1 MSIQLPFKMDEF
13 LKLAD
18 GKMALARNLL
28 PDTKMEHVGFINFKA
43 DGTYSGDL
51 EGTFRTTEDGVVVL
65 NDKWNKPVYC
75 FRGAETRNGSTFMV
89 GEPYQ
94 EAHFS
99 GFVRCVLYKY
109 LPLTDF
115 QVCISTHK
123 DYMAETMSRVI
134 RSLVRAGFPKDRV
147 VVVVGGNDKNDVT
160 VADGCK
166 TILTT
171 ENYDWLTALSAL
183 PKSDFNGYWLLLHD
197 TCEVMDD
204 FKERMANVN
213 VGLNF
218 DHIDVFGDIGL
229 YWSPFLQKITEMG
242 IFKGQVSLNNL
253 RQHYGLWMQIGSSR
267 HVATKDIYGTGTQR
281 EVIYLDDI
289 GVKKYRRVKGAA
301 AKP

>member
-1 MSIQLPFKMDEF
+1 
-13 LKLAD
+13 
-18 GKMALARNLL
+18 
-28 PDTKMEHVGFINFKA
+28 
-43 DGTYSGDL
+43 
-51 EGTFRTTEDGVVVL
+51 
-65 NDKWNKPVYC
+65 
-75 FRGAETRNGSTFMV
+75 
-89 GEPYQ
+89 
-94 EAHFS
+94 
-99 GFVRCVLYKY
+99 
-109 LPLTDF
+109 
-115 QVCISTHK
+115 
-123 DYMAETMSRVI
+123 MAETMSRVI

-147 VVVVGGNDKNDVT
+147 VVVVGGNDKNDIT

-171 ENYDWLTALSAL
+171 ENYDGLTALSAL
-183 PKSDFNGYWLLLHD
+183 PKSDGYWLLLHD

-204 FKERMANVN
+204 FKERMAKVN

-229 YWSPFLQKITEMG
+229 YWSPFLHRITEMG
-242 IFKGQVSLNNL
+242 IFKGQVVLNHLLQHCGL
-253 RQHYGLWMQIGSSR
+253 RTQVGNSR